1 MNTGEIK
8 IVRLDSSRRADL
20 QRLAAVPRNIHRSD
34 PLWVAP
40 LFSHFASVLGPTN
53 PFWDHAELA
62 VWVVSRDNRDI
73 GRIAAIDDRTF
84 NQLHGGGTAFFGFFE
99 CVDDPG
105 VAAALFE
112 TALTWTHNRGLHRVL
127 GPMDPSMN
135 DECGLLVHG
144 FDSPPTVMTP
154 YAPPYYQKLVEASGF
169 HKAKD
174 LFAYTI
180 DPADCPEARLT
191 RLRKIVDRRHPEIAI
206 RPVTRRTLASDI
218 PRIMKLYNAA
228 WDQNWGAVPFTDR
241 EITFLVSQLKP
252 LLVDGLVWVAEKTE
266 SVVGFLLLLPDANEV
281 IQPLRGRWISPGL
294 LVALPYLIGLR
305 NPRRARLMVLG
316 TSKNLRGRGLEAAM
330 LSEALRVVKRLG
342 MTSCEASWLLEDNH
356 PVLRMVET
364 FGGKHTKTFRIY
376 QRATDP
382 PLSPSTRR

>member
-1 MNTGEIK
+1 M
-8 IVRLDSSRRADL
+8 
-20 QRLAAVPRNIHRSD
+20 PRNIHRSD